1 MVWPILISLSLAPG
15 SYFFSAA
22 AGRSTANDSSST
34 DAKSHCRASVI
45 GSSRFARSHR
55 APLAP
60 SGARPRMVAVAFDQL
75 DQEVDEERPL
85 RRRERRQDAG
95 IRRADLR
102 QQPGIRRLASC
113 RRVKLAG
120 APVAAVD
127 PAPDQ
132 PLLFQPLGNQAGIG

>member
-15 SYFFSAA
+15 SYFVSAA
-22 AGRSTANDSSST
+22 AGRSTANGSSS

-95 IRRADLR
+95 IRAANLR
-102 QQPGIRRLASC
+102 QQAIIGRPASC
-113 RRVKLAG
+113 RLLKLAG
-120 APVAAVD
+120 TPVGAVD
-127 PAPDQ
+127 AAPDQ
-132 PLLFQPLGNQAGIG
+132 PLLLQPLGNQA

>member
-34 DAKSHCRASVI
+34 DAKSHCRALLI
-45 GSSRFARSHR
+45 ESSRFARSHR

-95 IRRADLR
+95 IRAANLR
-102 QQPGIRRLASC
+102 QQAIIGRPASC
-113 RRVKLAG
+113 RRMKLAG
-120 APVAAVD
+120 TPVGAVD
-127 PAPDQ
+127 AAPDQ
-132 PLLFQPLGNQAGIG
+132 PLLLQPLGNQA

>member
-15 SYFFSAA
+15 SYFVSAA
-22 AGRSTANDSSST
+22 AGRPKAKASSNT
-34 DAKSHCRASVI
+34 DTRSHCRALLI

-95 IRRADLR
+95 IRRA
-102 QQPGIRRLASC
+102 
-113 RRVKLAG
+113 
-120 APVAAVD
+120 
-127 PAPDQ
+127 
-132 PLLFQPLGNQAGIG
+132 